1 MIPWDVVEAKIIDE
15 HLIAVTFADGLQG
28 KVHMGRLINSK
39 DAGVFERLRDPS
51 VFEQVHIEH
60 GTLVWPGEID
70 LPPHVMHDE
79 IERHGVYVP

>member
-1 MIPWDVVEAKIIDE
+1 MIPWDVVEAKIIDG

-28 KVHMGRLINSK
+28 KVHMGRLINSQ
-39 DAGVFERLRDPS
+39 DDGVFERLRDPR

-60 GTLVWPGEID
+60 GTLAWLGEID
-70 LPPHVMHDE
+70 LPPQVMHDE

>member
-1 MIPWDVVEAKIIDE
+1 VIPWDVVEVKIIDE

-28 KVHMGRLINSK
+28 KVHMGRLINSNG
-39 DAGVFERLRDPS
+39 AGVFERLRDPS

-70 LPPHVMHDE
+70 LPPHVMHDA
-79 IERHGVYVP
+79 IERDGVYVP